1 MSQLSQELY
10 VLYIYIDYIQG
21 IYDSVKEYIRG
32 LKRLLY
38 SQREDLTWLGKVLL
52 WLIILIIH
60 YNKIPTYCIMSS

>member
-52 WLIILIIH
+52 
-60 YNKIPTYCIMSS
+60 